1 LKGDTCCLVSCLPN
15 QALKMSQPKSVA
27 ASLPAAIRKSLAIE
41 VLSKTEPITHLAI
54 QHQVSRKFLYQQGQK
69 AGEAID
75 VAFSSSSNEQE
86 VLFYLPVTQ
95 TWLFQLILALVLICH
110 CSYRGVVELLRDLFD
125 LPISVGTIHNRLK
138 SAADKASAINRTQ
151 DLSAIRV
158 GLHDE
163 IYQGGQPV
171 LVGVDARSTYC
182 YLLAAAE
189 SRDENTWG
197 FHLLE
202 AMEQG
207 LNPEYTI
214 ADAAKGLRA
223 GQKAALGDT
232 PCHGDLFHIQQQ
244 CQSLT
249 NILSRQA
256 AGATSQR
263 QQIEQQM
270 QQAKQQGRGNRLSTK
285 LTLARQA
292 EQQAVQLA
300 KDVKILTQWLSH
312 DVLALAGPPLPHR
325 QELFDFIV
333 AELRRREV
341 SGYLRIRSLRV
352 ALEKQRHDLLAFA
365 KVLDEKLLEIAQQL
379 DTPLFLVRAVC
390 LLHRRKPTS
399 TAYWTRWNQLHHQLS
414 GKFHLVIEAVSQ
426 AMQQTPRASSLVE
439 NLNSRLRNYF
449 FLRRQLG
456 PQYLNLLKF
465 FLNHRTFI
473 RSECPERVG
482 KSPTELMTGQPHAH
496 WLELLGFEQFHRA

>member
-1 LKGDTCCLVSCLPN
+1 
-15 QALKMSQPKSVA
+15 
-27 ASLPAAIRKSLAIE
+27 
-41 VLSKTEPITHLAI
+41 
-54 QHQVSRKFLYQQGQK
+54 
-69 AGEAID
+69 
-75 VAFSSSSNEQE
+75 
-86 VLFYLPVTQ
+86 
-95 TWLFQLILALVLICH
+95 
-110 CSYRGVVELLRDLFD
+110 
-125 LPISVGTIHNRLK
+125 
-138 SAADKASAINRTQ
+138 
-151 DLSAIRV
+151 
-158 GLHDE
+158 
-163 IYQGGQPV
+163 
-171 LVGVDARSTYC
+171 
-182 YLLAAAE
+182 
-189 SRDENTWG
+189 
-197 FHLLE
+197 
-202 AMEQG
+202 
-207 LNPEYTI
+207 
-214 ADAAKGLRA
+214 
-223 GQKAALGDT
+223 
-232 PCHGDLFHIQQQ
+232 
-244 CQSLT
+244 
-249 NILSRQA
+249 
-256 AGATSQR
+256 
-263 QQIEQQM
+263 M

-285 LTLARQA
+285 LTLACQA